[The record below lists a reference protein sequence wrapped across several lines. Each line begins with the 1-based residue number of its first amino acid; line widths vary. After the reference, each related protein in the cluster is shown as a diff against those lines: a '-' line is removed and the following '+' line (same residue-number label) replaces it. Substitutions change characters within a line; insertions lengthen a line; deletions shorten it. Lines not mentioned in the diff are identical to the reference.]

1 MNTFHHASIDSD
13 RIQRI
18 IKALSDAGRSGL
30 TTIQLNDICG
40 STRASS
46 DVSEVRSCGI
56 PIRCKY
62 EGQTDSGRRVFRY
75 RLVSQEQPEL
85 L

>member
-1 MNTFHHASIDSD
+1 MSTFHHASIDSD

-18 IKALSDAGRSGL
+18 VEALRGAGNAGL

-46 DVSEVRSCGI
+46 DVSEARACGY
-56 PIRCKY
+56 PIECQYQGKS
-62 EGQTDSGRRVFRY
+62 ESGRRVHRY
-75 RLVSQEQPEL
+75 RLVEKTC
-85 L
+85 